1 MRKFVLITLGVI
13 ILYLV
18 WKNAAVLKTTLT
30 TVTGLFNDS
39 FKAVTEVGEFK

>member
-1 MRKFVLITLGVI
+1 MRKFVLITLAIV

-18 WKNAAVLKTTLT
+18 WKNADVLKTTLR

-39 FKAVTEVGEFK
+39 FKSVTEVGEFK

>member
-18 WKNAAVLKTTLT
+18 WKNASVLKTTLT

>member
-1 MRKFVLITLGVI
+1 MRKIIIISLGLV

-18 WKNAAVLKTTLT
+18 WKNADVLKTTIT